1 MVLRIDP
8 RRPLVWRTP
17 HSIQIGVDPVVAIID
32 PVDDGDARLIAA
44 LATGV
49 TRSGLAMLA
58 STLGV
63 ASARLDELLAALEPA
78 FAPPPV
84 APVRRVAVIGA
95 VPAAGRIARI
105 VADAGHPVIA
115 AAHGAGVLDESIDA
129 AVLVSHHVIDPSEHL
144 AWLRR
149 DIVHVPVV
157 IGEQA
162 ATVGPRVEPGTTPC
176 LACVDQARTAADPS
190 WPAIEAQ
197 LWGQEAAADA
207 PMLATEAAIEVLRVL
222 RERDASSVRID
233 AVTGRRHRQSWSP
246 SSRCGCRG
254 LELGLAPVALADH
267 DLAGPAGVAGAAGLS
282 AARPLAG

>member
-17 HSIQIGVDPVVAIID
+17 TSMQIGVDPVVAVID

-49 TRSGLAMLA
+49 PRTGVGMLA

-63 ASARLDELLAALEPA
+63 SPARVAELLALLEPA
-78 FAPPPV
+78 FAPLP
-84 APVRRVAVIGA
+84 APAVRRVAVIGA
-95 VPAAGRIARI
+95 VPAAGRIARV

-115 AAHGAGVLDESIDA
+115 AAHGAGVVDASIDA
-129 AVLVSHHVIDPSEHL
+129 AVLVSHHVIDPTEHL

-149 DIVHVPVV
+149 DIVHVPIV
-157 IGEQA
+157 IGEQS
-162 ATVGPRVEPGTTPC
+162 ATVGPRVQPGETAC

-197 LWGQEAAADA
+197 LWGMPAHADA
-207 PMLATEAAIEVLRVL
+207 PLLATEAAIEALRIL
-222 RERDASSVRID
+222 RERDTLSVRID
-233 AVTGRRHRQSWSP
+233 AVTGRRHRQSWAP
-246 SSRCGCRG
+246 SDRCGC
-254 LELGLAPVALADH
+254 LGL
-267 DLAGPAGVAGAAGLS
+267 GLS
-282 AARPLAG
+282 AVQPLAG

>member
-49 TRSGLAMLA
+49 TRSGLGMLA

-63 ASARLDELLAALEPA
+63 AASRVDELLTALEPA
-78 FAPPPV
+78 FTAPPV
-84 APVRRVAVIGA
+84 AAAVRRVAVIGA

-129 AVLVSHHVIDPSEHL
+129 AVLVSHHVIDPTEHL

-157 IGEQA
+157 IGEQS

-176 LACVDQARTAADPS
+176 LACVDQARTAADPA

-222 RERDASSVRID
+222 RERDAASVRID
-233 AVTGRRHRQSWSP
+233 AVTGRRHRRTWAP
-246 SSRCGCRG
+246 SARCGCRG
-254 LELGLAPVALADH
+254 L
-267 DLAGPAGVAGAAGLS
+267 DLGLS
-282 AARPLAG
+282 AAQPLAG

>member
-17 HSIQIGVDPVVAIID
+17 HSIQIGVDPVVAILD

-49 TRSGLAMLA
+49 TRGGLQMLA

-63 ASARLDELLAALEPA
+63 TPARVDELLEHLEPA
-78 FAPPPV
+78 FAPLPSP
-84 APVRRVAVIGA
+84 AVRRVAVIGA

-115 AAHGAGVLDESIDA
+115 AAHGAGVVDASIDA
-129 AVLVSHHVIDPSEHL
+129 AILVSHHVIDPSEHL
-144 AWLRR
+144 SWLRR
-149 DIVHVPVV
+149 DIVHIPAV

-176 LACVDQARTAADPS
+176 LACVDQARTAADPA
-190 WPAIEAQ
+190 WPAIESQ
-197 LWGQEAAADA
+197 LWGMEAHADA
-207 PMLATEAAIEVLRVL
+207 PMLATEAAIEVLRIL
-222 RERDASSVRID
+222 RERDGASVRID
-233 AVTGRRHRQSWSP
+233 AITGRRHRQSWSP
-246 SSRCGCRG
+246 SARCGCHG
-254 LELGLAPVALADH
+254 LELGLAPVTAVTADH
-267 DLAGPAGVAGAAGLS
+267 AEPAGFS
-282 AARPLAG
+282 AAQPLAG